1 MNAVQEPLHRGLA
14 LQVEDIVKDFG
25 VTRAL
30 NGARLSVRS
39 GSVHALLG
47 ENGAGKTTLM
57 RIAFGLIQPDAGRIL
72 LNGQEVRFPSPA
84 SAIDAGIGMVHQHFM
99 NVPAMTVAENVALG
113 GRGLFSRA
121 DAEARVRL
129 LASETQLA
137 IDPTARAES
146 LGVIAQQRLEI
157 LKALARGARV
167 LIMDEPTAVLAPAE
181 GRELLGWLRSFA
193 DRGGSVILITHK
205 LDEALA
211 TADEVTVLRYGN
223 AVLTADAAS
232 ASVETLADAMLG
244 ASAPRTATPSRSAP
258 GEIVLRL
265 SSLSVRDALG
275 ITRVA
280 DVTLELRQCEI
291 LGIAALEDSGHQLLL
306 RAIAGRAV
314 PTTGTIDRR
323 GEPALVPEDRGR
335 DALISEFSVTENVAL
350 KGAGRARGRMDW
362 PWRRVVAERL
372 SREFDVRAPSVDA
385 AAGVLSGGNQQKLV
399 LARELSDG
407 PSVIVAE
414 NPTRGLD
421 IRATAA
427 VHARLREAAAAGAA
441 VVVYSSDLDEVL
453 GLATRVV
460 AVHQGRLREVPNDRE
475 AAGRAML
482 GLP

>member
-1 MNAVQEPLHRGLA
+1 
-14 LQVEDIVKDFG
+14 
-25 VTRAL
+25 
-30 NGARLSVRS
+30 
-39 GSVHALLG
+39 
-47 ENGAGKTTLM
+47 
-57 RIAFGLIQPDAGRIL
+57 
-72 LNGQEVRFPSPA
+72 
-84 SAIDAGIGMVHQHFM
+84 
-99 NVPAMTVAENVALG
+99 
-113 GRGLFSRA
+113 
-121 DAEARVRL
+121 
-129 LASETQLA
+129 
-137 IDPTARAES
+137 
-146 LGVIAQQRLEI
+146 
-157 LKALARGARV
+157 
-167 LIMDEPTAVLAPAE
+167 
-181 GRELLGWLRSFA
+181 
-193 DRGGSVILITHK
+193 
-205 LDEALA
+205 
-211 TADEVTVLRYGN
+211 
-223 AVLTADAAS
+223 
-232 ASVETLADAMLG
+232 MLG

-362 PWRRVVAERL
+362 PWRRAVAERL

-460 AVHQGRLREVPNDRE
+460 AVHQGRLREVLDGAL
-475 AAGRAML
+475 AAGLLAVARRPPERPRACRSADGDHRDAWPAL
-482 GLP
+482 TVVRCSLRIAAIPTAGPAASIANAHRQPIAVATGGTS

>member
-1 MNAVQEPLHRGLA
+1 
-14 LQVEDIVKDFG
+14 
-25 VTRAL
+25 
-30 NGARLSVRS
+30 
-39 GSVHALLG
+39 
-47 ENGAGKTTLM
+47 
-57 RIAFGLIQPDAGRIL
+57 
-72 LNGQEVRFPSPA
+72 
-84 SAIDAGIGMVHQHFM
+84 
-99 NVPAMTVAENVALG
+99 
-113 GRGLFSRA
+113 
-121 DAEARVRL
+121 
-129 LASETQLA
+129 
-137 IDPTARAES
+137 
-146 LGVIAQQRLEI
+146 
-157 LKALARGARV
+157 
-167 LIMDEPTAVLAPAE
+167 
-181 GRELLGWLRSFA
+181 LLGWLRSFA

-211 TADEVTVLRYGN
+211 TADDVTVLRYGR

-350 KGAGRARGRMDW
+350 KGAGRARGRMNW
-362 PWRRVVAERL
+362 PWQRAVAERL

-460 AVHQGRLREVPNDRE
+460 AVHQGRLREVPNDHE